1 MRGVPN
7 NPVRCLG
14 CNRMRACAAD
24 HLCHSCRMSAKPNP
38 RKRYVWTTELD
49 AMLVSA
55 YRRALTRRELSRSLT
70 ALQLR
75 SGFTRV
81 VILERAVQLRLSF
94 SRRRPWAPEEI
105 ALLES
110 MAGRYSTAS
119 ISRRLK
125 RTFGSVKAKLK
136 QLEISARVTE
146 GYSQADLAELL
157 GASPA
162 SIRRWGRNGW
172 LPLVNGRISETAVV
186 KFLRLHP
193 HEYQL
198 RRVDEAWF
206 KGLLFPAFN
215 SAEVGSYITRAR
227 GLAGAAGST
236 KQPSGYTVVQ

>member
-1 MRGVPN
+1 
-7 NPVRCLG
+7 
-14 CNRMRACAAD
+14 
-24 HLCHSCRMSAKPNP
+24 
-38 RKRYVWTTELD
+38 
-49 AMLVSA
+49 MLVSA
-55 YRRALTRRELSRSLT
+55 YRRALTRRELSTSLT

-110 MAGRYSTAS
+110 LAGSYSPAS

-125 RTFGSVKAKLK
+125 RTFASVKAKLK
-136 QLEISARVTE
+136 QLQISARVTE
-146 GYSQADLAELL
+146 GYSQTDLAELL
-157 GASPA
+157 GASPV
-162 SIRRWGRNGW
+162 SIRRWGRIGW
-172 LPLVNGRISETAVV
+172 LPVVNGRISEAAVV

-215 SAEVGSYITRAR
+215 SAEVGPISVAQPASTVAATPINSRAALR
-227 GLAGAAGST
+227 FSIVKPPLPPGSRT
-236 KQPSGYTVVQ
+236 ARSDHSGPRRPG